1 MTVSLATTKRGLTTT
16 TLITTTNALSS
27 SSNKIAVIG
36 GGASGIF
43 ASIAAAEHAA
53 TTCTNSHPTKKTK
66 VVVLEATG
74 KTLSKVKISGG
85 GRCNVLHDTSKSVP
99 TILAGYPRG
108 QKELNGMYHK
118 RFTPTMA
125 RDWFEHRGVEL
136 KVEEDGRMFPITDS
150 SQTIID
156 TLMEAAREMGVEV
169 RLRQKVSS
177 VNVDSN
183 IFSKS
188 NSDDDDET
196 TTDSNE
202 DEDHPTTFTVH
213 YKDGSRE
220 DFSSIILATGSTPAG
235 HVLAK
240 SLGHDT
246 LVPPVP
252 SLFTLN
258 CKHAV
263 SSSSSE
269 SGLLHGLSGVSV
281 PTGRIILRVES
292 SPTTAKDDNINSSSK
307 KKKKK
312 KPQQLIQEGPILITH
327 HGISGPATLRL
338 SAFAAREFRDINYR
352 GQVTINWDINA
363 ASMEK
368 NDPEQVLE
376 ELWKVTFTNPK
387 RSVASLCPLPNNSIP
402 RRLWQ
407 ALVLHSGFT
416 AESKW
421 GSASKKS
428 VRRLAQNLVACPLE
442 ITSKGTFKEE
452 FVTAGGVDLKEINMK
467 TMESKICPGLFFCGE
482 VINVDGVT
490 GGYNFMNCWS
500 TGFVA
505 GESSSCRTSS
515 SSLL

>member
-1 MTVSLATTKRGLTTT
+1 MACRAATSGERRQLQRRSWRLAGVFAVTVSLAATKRGLM
-16 TLITTTNALSS
+16 TTNALSS
-27 SSNKIAVIG
+27 APNKIAVIG

-43 ASIAAAEHAA
+43 ASIAAAECAEG
-53 TTCTNSHPTKKTK
+53 PIK

-85 GRCNVLHDTSKSVP
+85 GRCNVLHDTSKSTQ

-108 QKELNGMYHK
+108 QKELNGLYHK
-118 RFTPTMA
+118 RFTPAMA
-125 RDWFEHRGVEL
+125 RDWFELRGVEL

-156 TLMEAAREMGVEV
+156 TLMNAARNAGVDV
-169 RLRQKVSS
+169 RLKQKVDS
-177 VNVDSN
+177 VDVEKRND
-183 IFSKS
+183 
-188 NSDDDDET
+188 
-196 TTDSNE
+196 NE
-202 DEDHPTTFTVH
+202 EECPTTTFTVN
-213 YKDGSRE
+213 YKDGSHE
-220 DFSSIILATGSTPAG
+220 NFSSVILATGSTPAG

-240 SLGHDT
+240 AFGHDQ
-246 LVPPVP
+246 LVKPVP

-258 CKHAV
+258 LKHAV
-263 SSSSSE
+263 SNE
-269 SGLLHGLSGVSV
+269 DGFLHGLSGLSV
-281 PTGRIILRVES
+281 PTGRITLKVDS
-292 SPTTAKDDNINSSSK
+292 PPAPTTNKDGSPEVK
-307 KKKKK
+307 KKRKKK
-312 KPQQLIQEGPILITH
+312 AQQIIQEGPILITH

-338 SAFAAREFRDINYR
+338 SAFAAREFKDINYR
-352 GQVTINWDINA
+352 GEVTVNWDIA
-363 ASMEK
+363 ASSMDK
-368 NDPEQVLE
+368 SNPEQVLD

-416 AESKW
+416 AEDKW

-452 FVTAGGVDLKEINMK
+452 FVTAGGVNLKEINMK
-467 TMESKICPGLFFCGE
+467 TMESKVCPGLFLCGE

-490 GGYNFMNCWS
+490 GGFNFMNCWS

-505 GESSSCRTSS
+505 GESSSFRTSS
-515 SSLL
+515 LL